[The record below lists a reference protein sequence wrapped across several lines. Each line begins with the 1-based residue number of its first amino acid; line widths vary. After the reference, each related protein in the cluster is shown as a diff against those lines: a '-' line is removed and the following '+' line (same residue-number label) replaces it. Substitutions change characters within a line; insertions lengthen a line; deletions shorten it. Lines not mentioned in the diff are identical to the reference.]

1 MVKIHILNVG
11 HGNCLIIEHA
21 GGRITMVDINN
32 GGELDPDTA
41 RELPPGGGE
50 PLTNPVEYFLK
61 NFPGRSI
68 WRFIATHP
76 DLDHLRGLAALRAAG
91 IGITNLWDTE
101 HNKELTE
108 FKTDADKADWLEY
121 QRLRGPN
128 SPATV
133 LRLLRGSSGVFWN
146 QDNEGGGGDGLHILA
161 PTLALRQAANAS
173 DDANA
178 HSYVLWLVHGGRAVC
193 LGGDATPAILADIL
207 ATYGANLKC
216 AVLKASHH
224 GRESGWQADFVKACS
239 PDYAIVSVGKKP
251 ETDASNKYRQYAKN
265 VWSTRFHGNIV
276 VTVPGDGSAITV
288 TSDKTRREA
297 AAKYL
302 AALLGVR
309 RAA

>member
-11 HGNCLIIEHA
+11 HGDCIIIEHA
-21 GGRITMVDINN
+21 SGRITMVDINN
-32 GGELDPDTA
+32 GGELDADTA
-41 RELPPGGGE
+41 KELAAGAGE

-91 IGITNLWDTE
+91 IGITNFWDTE
-101 HNKELTE
+101 HNKVLTE
-108 FKTDADKADWLEY
+108 FKNDADKADWQEY

-133 LRLLRGSSGVFWN
+133 LRLLRESTGVFWN
-146 QDNEGGGGDGLHILA
+146 KDNEGGHGDGLHVLA
-161 PTLALRQAANAS
+161 PTPALRQAANAS

-178 HSYVLWLVHGGRAVC
+178 HSHVLWLRHGGHAVC
-193 LGGDATPAILADIL
+193 LGGDATPAILADIH
-207 ATYGANLKC
+207 ATYGTNLKC
-216 AVLKASHH
+216 AVLTAPHH
-224 GRESGWQADFVKACS
+224 GRDSGYQPDFVKACS

-265 VWSTRFHGNIV
+265 VLSTRFHGNIV

-288 TSDKTRREA
+288 ASDKTRREA
-297 AAKYL
+297 AARYL
-302 AALLGVR
+302 AALLGAR